1 MAAGTLGSVVG
12 FLIRLRG
19 GSDLRRMLGQNPWL
33 GIGLVLGGAS
43 LRAPMQLL
51 WFHLRA
57 RFSPLTALTLLAA
70 IRLPRRRAVR
80 VPVICVFAVTVL
92 AIEARNA
99 WEFRERGAQVQEY
112 VSGIEAVEAGASVVP
127 VENLEE
133 GPKYRDNLH
142 SWAY

>member
-43 LRAPMQLL
+43 LLAPMQLL

-57 RFSPLTALTLLAA
+57 RFSPLTALTLLALTKNRSTA
-70 IRLPRRRAVR
+70 RPVPQIRQGRLTTKR
-80 VPVICVFAVTVL
+80 
-92 AIEARNA
+92 
-99 WEFRERGAQVQEY
+99 
-112 VSGIEAVEAGASVVP
+112 
-127 VENLEE
+127 
-133 GPKYRDNLH
+133 
-142 SWAY
+142 